1 MQGTLTALQE
11 GKVDTLV
18 VARDGQMQGARCTQ
32 CGFVFVR
39 DVSRCPYDGNEQME
53 PVDVLEE
60 MVRLAEQQGADIQFA
75 DANAV
80 ADLRGAAALL
90 RF

>member
-1 MQGTLTALQE
+1 
-11 GKVDTLV
+11 
-18 VARDGQMQGARCTQ
+18 
-32 CGFVFVR
+32 
-39 DVSRCPYDGNEQME
+39 ME

-60 MVRLAEQQGADIQFA
+60 MVRLAEQQGAEIQFA